1 MSRSL
6 GNVLPDSVTTRLSGR
21 DLQSV
26 ADQVVIV
33 CTVDDDGF
41 PHVALLSYF
50 EVLATDRRTVR
61 IATYR
66 DSRTT
71 RHARKT
77 GKATLVLVDARVA
90 YYVKAAVEEL
100 SPSMRATPYNAKLQ
114 LRIVDVLADEANP
127 ELEPGAYIAS
137 GLTYVNPQ
145 RAQEFDRARLVLAE
159 LQE

>member
-1 MSRSL
+1 MSKSL
-6 GNVLPDSVTTRLSGR
+6 GHVLPDAVATRLSGR
-21 DLQSV
+21 DLHSV

-33 CTVDDDGF
+33 CTVDDEGF

-50 EVLATDRRTVR
+50 EVLATDRGTMRM
-61 IATYR
+61 ATYG

-71 RHARKT
+71 RYARRT
-77 GKATLVLVDARVA
+77 GRATLVLVDAQVA
-90 YYVKAAVEEL
+90 YYIKATVEEMA
-100 SPSMRATPYNAKLQ
+100 PSMRAAPYNAKLQ

-145 RAQEFDRARLVLAE
+145 RARELDRARLLLAE
-159 LQE
+159 LRE

>member
-1 MSRSL
+1 M
-6 GNVLPDSVTTRLSGR
+6 LPETLAARLSGR
-21 DLQSV
+21 DLSSV
-26 ADQVVIV
+26 ADQAIIV
-33 CTVDDDGF
+33 CTVDDQGF

-71 RHARKT
+71 DNARRA
-77 GKATLVLVDARVA
+77 GKATLVLVDAHVA
-90 YYVKAAVEEL
+90 YYIKATVQEL
-100 SPSMRATPYNAKLQ
+100 SRSMRSTPHNAKLQ
-114 LRIVDVLADEANP
+114 LRVVDVLADQANP

-145 RAQEFDRARLVLAE
+145 RAQEMDRARLLLAE